1 MYFLCLTKYSIRPK
15 RLLKVFLLKLL
26 ICGKTNVSHNAAS
39 RYWQKNSTSL
49 LVPVQIP
56 LEAPVDQPFTFSRW
70 NRVISAHNAC
80 IFYMGTIMFIP
91 ASVTT
96 SSDALLITATLDIIH
111 PNGKGFVSW
120 TKVTHMEGPRK
131 VQHLTDNCSLPQ
143 APMIITDCSPFVVII
158 YFNTT
163 LVRWI
168 WSTQTY
174 FQICKKSVFSIGR
187 EVSHRPKCE

>member
-1 MYFLCLTKYSIRPK
+1 MPNEVQYQAQKTFKSIFAQTPDLWK
-15 RLLKVFLLKLL
+15 NKCFTQCCVQILK
-26 ICGKTNVSHNAAS
+26 
-39 RYWQKNSTSL
+39 KNSTSL

-111 PNGKGFVSW
+111 PNGKGFISW
-120 TKVTHMEGPRK
+120 TKVTSVESSRK
-131 VQHLTDNCSLPQ
+131 VQHLANNISLPD
-143 APMIITDCSPFVVII
+143 APVIKTNCSPFVVII
-158 YFNTT
+158 HFNTT
-163 LVRWI
+163 LVR
-168 WSTQTY
+168 
-174 FQICKKSVFSIGR
+174 
-187 EVSHRPKCE
+187 